1 VGEERSYLEEGG
13 RDLERD
19 AGEGECR
26 VRWAWAGVERGWWW
40 VRGGR
45 GRELR
50 GGRGRRVVAHRTVY
64 RREGRVEL
72 VLLISVSKL
81 LG

>member
-1 VGEERSYLEEGG
+1 MKVGEERSYLEEGG

-50 GGRGRRVVAHRTVY
+50 G
-64 RREGRVEL
+64 
-72 VLLISVSKL
+72 
-81 LG
+81 